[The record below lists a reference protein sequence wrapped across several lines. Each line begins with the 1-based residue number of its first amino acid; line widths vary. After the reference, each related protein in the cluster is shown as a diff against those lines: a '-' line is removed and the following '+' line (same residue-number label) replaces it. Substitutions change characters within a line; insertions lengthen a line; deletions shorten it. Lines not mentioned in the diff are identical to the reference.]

1 MENISKAL
9 LIAAGVLI
17 GILVLTIAVYLFIN
31 FGKTSREYAEK
42 LDKVE
47 IQKYNGNFDK
57 FIGRD
62 DITAQEIVTTIS
74 IIQQKEMGTKIYID
88 KVDCTNWTEEQKSEF
103 LTNSILIKKDDN
115 TLENSYFYD
124 LNFYPI
130 EYDEIGII
138 TRISFIKN

>member
-42 LDKVE
+42 LDKIE

-57 FIGRD
+57 F
-62 DITAQEIVTTIS
+62 
-74 IIQQKEMGTKIYID
+74 K
-88 KVDCTNWTEEQKSEF
+88 
-103 LTNSILIKKDDN
+103 
-115 TLENSYFYD
+115 
-124 LNFYPI
+124 
-130 EYDEIGII
+130 
-138 TRISFIKN
+138 

>member
-42 LDKVE
+42 LNKIE

-115 TLENSYFYD
+115 TLENSYSYD

>member
-1 MENISKAL
+1 MENVSKAL

-42 LDKVE
+42 LDKIE

-57 FIGRD
+57 FTGRD
-62 DITAQEIVTTIS
+62 DITAQEIVTAIS
-74 IIQQKEMGTKIYID
+74 VIQQKEMGTKIYID
-88 KVDCTNWTEEQKSEF
+88 KVDCTNWTEEQKSDF

-115 TLENSYFYD
+115 TLENSYSYD
-124 LNFYPI
+124 SNFYPI
-130 EYDEIGII
+130 EYDETGII

>member
-42 LDKVE
+42 LDKIE

-115 TLENSYFYD
+115 TLENSYSYD